1 VHPIN
6 LKGQRLRLLVAIAS
20 YGEKNLPF
28 LRQVIQTYYGMDFD
42 VRVVVFSNCP
52 KDLDTEVDVVV
63 GLPTKNPWSL
73 PFAHKEFFRK
83 HVENYD
89 LFAYS
94 EDDIEVTEQNI
105 RAFLRATTVLGP
117 REIPGFLHTEQD
129 RAGRT
134 WMVCVHRHFHW
145 VPEST
150 ASRGDHVVAEFT
162 NEHSAFYL
170 LTQKQL
176 KLAIASGGFLREP
189 HEGRYDLLCTAA
201 TDPYTS
207 CGFKKV
213 ICISHLRE
221 FLIRHLPN
229 KYIAELCVDLDGFE
243 AQVSTLM
250 AINAGR
256 HPARSLFDVRPK
268 FWHSWWQKHYYEPV
282 QKDILEI
289 LPWQDKTVLSIGCGW
304 GMTEASLIAL
314 GAKVTALPLD
324 SVIGEVA
331 RRVGVEVINGT
342 WNEAVQRLGDRSFDC
357 ILMTDLLHLLKEAE
371 PVLCKCA
378 ALVAEGGVLVL
389 TGPNFCRFPW
399 LMKRTLGLGPF
410 KNLSSFN
417 QSGISV
423 VPPSRWRN
431 ILRRSGF
438 DHVSLK
444 WCGGG
449 SGSNDE
455 VGLQLGGITAKSWR
469 LLAFRSHCT
478 RGLAPASS
486 C

>member
-1 VHPIN
+1 
-6 LKGQRLRLLVAIAS
+6 GQRLRLLVAIAS

-207 CGFKKV
+207 CGFKK
-213 ICISHLRE
+213 
-221 FLIRHLPN
+221 
-229 KYIAELCVDLDGFE
+229 
-243 AQVSTLM
+243 
-250 AINAGR
+250 
-256 HPARSLFDVRPK
+256 
-268 FWHSWWQKHYYEPV
+268 
-282 QKDILEI
+282 
-289 LPWQDKTVLSIGCGW
+289 
-304 GMTEASLIAL
+304 
-314 GAKVTALPLD
+314 
-324 SVIGEVA
+324 
-331 RRVGVEVINGT
+331 
-342 WNEAVQRLGDRSFDC
+342 
-357 ILMTDLLHLLKEAE
+357 
-371 PVLCKCA
+371 
-378 ALVAEGGVLVL
+378 
-389 TGPNFCRFPW
+389 
-399 LMKRTLGLGPF
+399 
-410 KNLSSFN
+410 
-417 QSGISV
+417 
-423 VPPSRWRN
+423 
-431 ILRRSGF
+431 
-438 DHVSLK
+438 
-444 WCGGG
+444 
-449 SGSNDE
+449 
-455 VGLQLGGITAKSWR
+455 
-469 LLAFRSHCT
+469 
-478 RGLAPASS
+478 
-486 C
+486 